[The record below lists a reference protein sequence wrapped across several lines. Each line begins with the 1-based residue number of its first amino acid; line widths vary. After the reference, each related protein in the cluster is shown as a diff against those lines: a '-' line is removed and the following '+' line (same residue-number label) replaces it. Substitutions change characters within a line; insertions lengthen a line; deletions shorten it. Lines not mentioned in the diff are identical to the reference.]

1 MPETCLLCVSDGL
14 KATGEVKDIFV
25 HIACGHLS
33 DWCNDINSRF
43 VLFFR
48 FSLHL
53 CEKSNAF
60 RLFNSPS

>member
-33 DWCNDINSRF
+33 DCCNDINSRF
-43 VLFFR
+43 VLFFS
-48 FSLHL
+48 FQLAL
-53 CEKSNAF
+53 M
-60 RLFNSPS
+60 